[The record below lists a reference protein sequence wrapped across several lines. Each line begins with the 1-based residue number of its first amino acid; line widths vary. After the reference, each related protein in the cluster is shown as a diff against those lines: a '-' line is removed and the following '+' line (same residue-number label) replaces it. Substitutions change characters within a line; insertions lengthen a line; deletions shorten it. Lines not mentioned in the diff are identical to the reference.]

1 MGRVID
7 ISGLPLAGAEEEM
20 IVPRVPNPHERNGG
34 QKGLLTGYL
43 EERKAYTIK
52 DGVADFDHPP
62 PWSWHCPCG
71 AKPRV
76 SRELMIDLV
85 ANSLKHGGRNVHHR
99 HLVRARSAPA
109 PSGSRV
115 EHGPVMAP
123 DLRV

>member
-62 PWSWHCPCG
+62 PWSWHCLLYT
-71 AKPRV
+71 A
-76 SRELMIDLV
+76 D
-85 ANSLKHGGRNVHHR
+85 RNVHLR
-99 HLVRARSAPA
+99 HLNTRSRP
-109 PSGSRV
+109 
-115 EHGPVMAP
+115 
-123 DLRV
+123 